1 MLVLLI
7 TLLLLAA
14 AAFAWRATRRAAP
27 PTPPAAPA
35 PVMSEPAAPLPLQD
49 VRPTAPTL
57 VVSGGN
63 TDLLHDAQSEMLADV
78 DAAQLQRLMAAVPE
92 DVMGRAIGQE
102 DLTSHAP
109 VTAEQRQELQG
120 LGSALDDLDFW
131 NMDGKDPPKA

>member
-1 MLVLLI
+1 MLGFLI
-7 TLLLLAA
+7 VIVLLAA
-14 AAFAWRATRRAAP
+14 AAFAWRVTRRAAP
-27 PTPPAAPA
+27 PQAPRV
-35 PVMSEPAAPLPLQD
+35 PEPAAPLPAGD

-57 VVSGGN
+57 VMPAEGGE
-63 TDLLHDAQSEMLADV
+63 LLHDAQSEMLADV
-78 DAAQLQRLMAAVPE
+78 SPEELQRLMAAVPR

-131 NMDGKDPPKA
+131 NMDGDQKDPPKA

>member
-1 MLVLLI
+1 MLGFVI
-7 TLLLLAA
+7 VIVLLAA

-27 PTPPAAPA
+27 PQATRPP
-35 PVMSEPAAPLPLQD
+35 EPAAPLPAGD

-57 VVSGGN
+57 VMPGEGGE
-63 TDLLHDAQSEMLADV
+63 LLHDAQSEMLADV
-78 DAAQLQRLMAAVPE
+78 SPEELQRLMAAVPR

-102 DLTSHAP
+102 ELTSHAP

-131 NMDGKDPPKA
+131 NVEESDPKNPPKA

>member
-7 TLLLLAA
+7 LVLLAA
-14 AAFAWRATRRAAP
+14 AAFAWRVTRRP
-27 PTPPAAPA
+27 PPPPAPQTAE
-35 PVMSEPAAPLPLQD
+35 VHAPLPAQD

-57 VVSGGN
+57 VMPGESAA
-63 TDLLHDAQSEMLADV
+63 LLHDAQSEMLADV

-92 DVMGRAIGQE
+92 DVLGRAIGQE

-109 VTAEQRQELQG
+109 VTAEQREELQG

>member
-1 MLVLLI
+1 MLGFLI
-7 TLLLLAA
+7 VIVLLAA

-27 PTPPAAPA
+27 PQATRPP
-35 PVMSEPAAPLPLQD
+35 EPAAPLPAQD

-57 VVSGGN
+57 VMPGEGGE
-63 TDLLHDAQSEMLADV
+63 LLDDAQSEMLADV
-78 DAAQLQRLMAAVPE
+78 SPEELQRLMAAVPQ
-92 DVMGRAIGQE
+92 DVMRRAIGQE

>member
-27 PTPPAAPA
+27 PQAPRV
-35 PVMSEPAAPLPLQD
+35 PEPAAPLPAGD

-63 TDLLHDAQSEMLADV
+63 TDLLHDAQREMLADV

>member
-1 MLVLLI
+1 MLGFLI
-7 TLLLLAA
+7 VIVLLAA

-27 PTPPAAPA
+27 PQAPRV
-35 PVMSEPAAPLPLQD
+35 PEPAAPLPDHD

-57 VVSGGN
+57 VMPGESAA
-63 TDLLHDAQSEMLADV
+63 LLHDAQSEMLADV

-92 DVMGRAIGQE
+92 DVLGRAIGQE

-109 VTAEQRQELQG
+109 VTAEQREELQG